1 MILND
6 EQIWIRWEHEN
17 LLEEYEDEWNFIFDL
32 YLKNFGSG
40 SSYTKKEDSSEDI
53 FSDATVLNELR
64 RRLQSFFVTE
74 FPKKHPIGLFDNT
87 DFSSSSFFLPEKAR
101 QQIWVGPS
109 PPRIVSILNKTSVW
123 QV

>member
-64 RRLQSFFVTE
+64 RRLQSFIVSE
-74 FPKKHPIGLFDNT
+74 FPQKHPIGLFDNA
-87 DFSSSSFFLPEKAR
+87 DFSASSFFF
-101 QQIWVGPS
+101 
-109 PPRIVSILNKTSVW
+109 
-123 QV
+123 